1 MGTVIA
7 GITVSVDG
15 YFVGPDDGPTQG
27 LGAGGERLHNWV
39 FGGDWRF
46 DQSVRGE
53 PDEDDKAWLAEVG
66 AGMGAVIGGRWTYE
80 AAGHWG
86 DKNPWGIPFFI
97 VTHHPEE
104 QPPGGEFTFV
114 GSLDEAVRRAQEAA
128 GGKSVHVMGGGDL
141 IRQALDAGVVD
152 ELTIIVAPV
161 ILGGGKQLFDGF
173 TRSIELEQIG
183 ARQSRFATFID
194 YRIAK

>member
-46 DQSVRGE
+46 DQPVRGE
-53 PDEDDKAWLAEVG
+53 PHQDDKAWLAEVG
-66 AGMGAVIGGRWTYE
+66 AGMGAVIGR
-80 AAGHWG
+80 
-86 DKNPWGIPFFI
+86 
-97 VTHHPEE
+97 
-104 QPPGGEFTFV
+104 
-114 GSLDEAVRRAQEAA
+114 
-128 GGKSVHVMGGGDL
+128 GKSVHVMGGGDL

-161 ILGGGKQLFDGF
+161 ILGGGKRLFEGF
-173 TRSIELEQIG
+173 TRSIELDQIG
-183 ARQSRFATFID
+183 VRQSRFATFID